1 MAIDTKMI
9 RIVSRG
15 YVSTSRGRV
24 MTPIISPYRE
34 SVNRIW
40 NMLTVDRADI
50 DEKLDDGTF
59 VRLTIHNYDKDNS
72 VKADIA
78 TGIPHKVLT
87 PVEPE
92 PIPEPVKVEE
102 PNVEEVVPEV
112 IEEEPVAE
120 NTEEPNYSNN
130 SKKNRKRNRNRQ
142 NNNEPAE
149 EPVVEEPKEEEKT
162 EGESIAVEAEEVQ

>member
-1 MAIDTKMI
+1 MTNDTKMI

-72 VKADIA
+72 VKVDVA
-78 TGIPHKVLT
+78 TGVPHKVVA
-87 PVEPE
+87 PVE
-92 PIPEPVKVEE
+92 PEPVKVEE
-102 PNVEEVVPEV
+102 PKVEEVVPEV
-112 IEEEPVAE
+112 VEEESVAE

-142 NNNEPAE
+142 SSNNEPAE
-149 EPVVEEPKEEEKT
+149 ESTVVEPKEEEKT